1 VYGIHVALEIDVL
14 LFQAFSPAVSD
25 LTVEG
30 LSEIHD
36 ALLHVERL
44 VVWIGLDV
52 DCDEPAD
59 VRNRVVDAR
68 HRNDRMYGV
77 VLLVGFHEIVLVEI
91 LGDVVEILLALD
103 RKCVQNGHQFARDN
117 IARSLAL
124 DGKR

>member
-1 VYGIHVALEIDVL
+1 ML
-14 LFQAFSPAVSD
+14 LLQAFSPAVSD

-30 LSEIHD
+30 LSEIND

-44 VVWIGLDV
+44 VVWIGLDF